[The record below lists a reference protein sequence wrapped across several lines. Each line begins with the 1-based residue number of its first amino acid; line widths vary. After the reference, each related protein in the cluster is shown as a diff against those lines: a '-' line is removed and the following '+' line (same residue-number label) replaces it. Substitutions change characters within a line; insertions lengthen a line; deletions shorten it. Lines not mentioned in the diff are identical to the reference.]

1 MMAVSYTTDQSS
13 WLNKDLLTQTQKNS
27 VDLDLSSQLARL
39 LRDRTG
45 YEQTNQQAMSQAQR
59 NAQDSYRQTAES
71 YAARGL
77 SSSTPYIQADDR
89 AFQTAQTG
97 FNDIRQQ
104 LSDYLNNYDA
114 ATADAR
120 LKAEQQKRS
129 IEADALQRYAQ
140 KYLNGI
146 GG

>member
-1 MMAVSYTTDQSS
+1 MATSYTADQTN
-13 WLNKDLLTQTQKNS
+13 WLNRDLLSQTQKNS
-27 VDLDLSSQLARL
+27 VDLDLSSQLARM

-45 YEQTNQQAMSQAQR
+45 YEQANQLAMNQAQR
-59 NAQDSYRQTAES
+59 NATDSYRQTAES

-77 SSSTPYIQADDR
+77 SSSTPYLQADDR

-97 FNDIRQQ
+97 MNDIRQQ
-104 LSDYLNNYDA
+104 LTDYLNNYDA

-129 IEADALQRYAQ
+129 IEADALARYAQ
-140 KYLNGI
+140 RYITGI